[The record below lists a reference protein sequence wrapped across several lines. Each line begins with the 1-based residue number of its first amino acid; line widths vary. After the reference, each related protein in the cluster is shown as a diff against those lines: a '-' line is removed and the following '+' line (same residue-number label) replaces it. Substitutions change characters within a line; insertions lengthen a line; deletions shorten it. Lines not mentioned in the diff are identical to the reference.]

1 MNTPSSRNPVLLV
14 HGIWDTG
21 TIFSSMRSY
30 LRKQGHA
37 VFDLN
42 MTPNNG
48 DKGLEHLAQQI
59 SDYVDQN
66 FAPDRPLDI
75 VGFSMG
81 GIVSRYYLQRL
92 GGINRVQRF
101 ITLSSPHKGTWVA
114 YGSLRPGCM
123 QMRPNSTF
131 LQDLNQDVAMLELL
145 NFTSI
150 WTPLD
155 AMIVPTSSS
164 LMPVGKDVR
173 VWVPFHA
180 LMVSD
185 PRSLQSVSAA
195 LSEPI
200 RNQVSEKS
208 STPVKAQS
216 SVSTIASQT
225 RR

>member
-1 MNTPSSRNPVLLV
+1 PVLLI

-21 TIFSSMRSY
+21 AIFNPMRSH
-30 LRKQGHA
+30 LSKQGHS

-48 DKGLEHLAQQI
+48 DKGLEHLAEQI
-59 SDYVDQN
+59 STYIDQT
-66 FAPDRPLDI
+66 FASDQPLDI

-92 GGINRVQRF
+92 GGISRVHRF
-101 ITLSSPHKGTWVA
+101 ITLSSPHRGTWVA
-114 YGSLRPGCM
+114 YGSFRPGCM
-123 QMRPNSTF
+123 QMRPNSPF
-131 LQDLNQDVAMLELL
+131 LQDLNQDVAMLEKL

-155 AMIVPTSSS
+155 TMILPASSS

-173 VWVPFHA
+173 VWVPVHA

-185 PRSLQSVSAA
+185 SRSLQSVSVA
-195 LSEPI
+195 LSEPL
-200 RNQVSEKS
+200 RN
-208 STPVKAQS
+208 
-216 SVSTIASQT
+216 I
-225 RR
+225 